1 MRRTAPIAAAVGA
14 AALLVVPAGAGAAT
28 ARALASP
35 NRFGFPPTVDL
46 SYDAAP
52 GEANRLTIAPAPST
66 TGEIELRDPAAVVSP
81 GAGCERVDDHG
92 VVCSPR
98 RLIGPTSPAPTGFA
112 RVAAQLGDGAD
123 EARVEGGV
131 AAELRGEAGADTL
144 RGSSAAD
151 VIDGGTGRDTL
162 NGGEGRDLFV
172 EDDESARD
180 EIDGG
185 LGGDRVDYTR
195 RRRPVSVDLGRGRG
209 ADRDRLRRV
218 EEVAG
223 GLGADRI
230 LGSRGLNTLIGGG
243 GRDLLSGGGGRDVL
257 DVREL
262 GGAPQADRA
271 RCGPGS
277 DVVNYV
283 AASDRLGRDCE
294 RALLQGEQPDDFSV
308 LVSQPLRAQASGVVE
323 VRLAVPPGTGR
334 FRGRAAIRFHGVLL
348 GRPSQLVSIGP
359 RGRATAPVA
368 IVGPALSRLRASRR
382 LRVQVALNDAVLTTV
397 LRAPLAPRSGT
408 GGTPA

>member
-1 MRRTAPIAAAVGA
+1 MRLGGLAAAACA
-14 AALLVVPAGAGAAT
+14 AALLILPACAGAAT
-28 ARALASP
+28 AQAVAKQ

-46 SYDAAP
+46 AYDASP
-52 GEANRLTIAPAPST
+52 GEANRLTITAPPGT
-66 TGEIELRDPAAVVSP
+66 PGDIELRDPAAAVAP
-81 GAGCERVDDHG
+81 GPGCERIDDHG
-92 VVCSPR
+92 VMCSPR
-98 RLIGPTSPAPTGFA
+98 RLIGPTGPAPAGFA
-112 RVAAQLGDGAD
+112 HITGRLGDGAD
-123 EARVEGGV
+123 EARLEGGV
-131 AAELRGEAGADTL
+131 SAELRGEAGNDVL
-144 RGSSAAD
+144 RGSSGAD
-151 VIDGGTGRDTL
+151 VIDGGRGRDTL
-162 NGGEGRDLFV
+162 DGGAGRDRFV
-172 EDDESARD
+172 EDDENARD
-180 EIDGG
+180 DIDGG
-185 LGGDRVDYTR
+185 VGGDRVDYTN

-334 FRGRAAIRFHGVLL
+334 FRGRVTIRFNGVLL